1 MFASSEIITANKDFS
16 ERFVKNFVEQI
27 KNIRPLVYI
36 ETTNKDRRV
45 NAKSVLGI
53 LSLQIKKGDEYKF
66 VLMQPDIAPKDEVN
80 QVLEIFRN
88 V

>member
-1 MFASSEIITANKDFS
+1 MFSSSEIITADKDFS
-16 ERFVKNFVEQI
+16 ERFVKNFVEKI

-53 LSLQIKKGDEYKF
+53 LSLQIKKGDRLF
-66 VLMQPDIAPKDEVN
+66 
-80 QVLEIFRN
+80 
-88 V
+88 